1 MISTIS
7 SKGQVTLGNEVLR
20 HLGLAPG
27 DRVVLELLP
36 GHCCKL
42 QAARAEGSINS
53 FIGLL
58 AGHSKQAATLDEI
71 KAATANAWAGKL

>member
-1 MISTIS
+1 MLTVTA
-7 SKGQVTLGNEVLR
+7 KGQVTLKKEILH

-36 GHCCKL
+36 GGCCKL

-53 FIGLL
+53 FIGML
-58 AGHSKQAATLDEI
+58 AGRGKHMATLDEI
-71 KAATANAWAGKL
+71 NAATADGWAGKQ